1 MIFFYDEGSRGRKVL
16 TDFLGYAELEAIMTD
31 GYNAYN
37 FLDGQ
42 LSIDHLHCMAHARA
56 KFIKA
61 HKLGRDLVAKEII
74 ELFDE
79 LYRMEREYKRK
90 GFSPQQIYE
99 ARQSPET
106 EVIVRKLQS
115 IVSRELSKPSSNR
128 SYYMQEALNYFD
140 HFKEGLFLYRT
151 NGNYPIDNNIAERQV
166 RPFTAMRKVIE
177 HFGSD
182 EGVEMAAAYHSV
194 ISTVKLHGMSS
205 WHFLGEFFQKIFSGC
220 RDFLSMTPLNI
231 GLAYSKC

>member
-1 MIFFYDEGSRGRKVL
+1 MIALLKERALEKDSIVNCDETWCKVRRYNKFTKKYIWVLVNRAKKIVIFFYDEGSRGRKVL
-16 TDFLGYAELEAIMTD
+16 TDFLGDAELEAIMTD

-37 FLDGQ
+37 FLDGE
-42 LSIDHLHCMAHARA
+42 LSIDHLYCMAHSRA

-79 LYRMEREYKRK
+79 LYRMEREYKQS
-90 GFSPQQIYE
+90 GFSPQQIYA

-106 EVIVRKLQS
+106 EVVVRKLHS
-115 IVSRELSKPSSNR
+115 VIARELTKSPSDR

-166 RPFTAMRKVIE
+166 RPLAAMRKVI
-177 HFGSD
+177 
-182 EGVEMAAAYHSV
+182 
-194 ISTVKLHGMSS
+194 
-205 WHFLGEFFQKIFSGC
+205 
-220 RDFLSMTPLNI
+220 
-231 GLAYSKC
+231 